1 MRKAIAMKWV
11 AALRS
16 GDYKQTNSQLRNDK
30 GFCCLGVL
38 CNVHAQEHPKIAA
51 KQTDPGMYLESA
63 YTLPTEVMKWAGLS
77 SYIGEKRDYKQLAI
91 GGDYYHHL
99 AAAND
104 SGISFK
110 RIANWIEKNYK
121 EL

>member
-1 MRKAIAMKWV
+1 MRKAIATKWV

-38 CNVHAQEHPKIAA
+38 CNIHAQEHPKIAA
-51 KQTDPGMYLESA
+51 KQTNPTMYLDSG
-63 YTLPTEVMKWAGLS
+63 YTLPDEVIRWASLS
-77 SYIGEKRDYKQLAI
+77 SDIGEKRDHGKI
-91 GGDYYHHL
+91 IINGDVYHHL

-104 SGISFK
+104 SGVSFK